1 MTRMDI
7 SGEFVEFALLG
18 QDWVLWLLVG
28 LSVISVAVMIER
40 AIFFRRQRFDAEA
53 FERAVRGAL
62 ESGDTAA
69 LEERFGRSSAMAVVV
84 ALTGVRERERGV
96 DAVAEAMNGA
106 KTRARQEQEQN
117 LVVLGTLGN
126 NAPFIGLFG
135 TVLGII
141 AAFEHLSDKPSDV
154 IDAVMGDV
162 SRALVATAVGIL
174 VAIPAVVAFNLYQR
188 RVRAEVGRTDALAH
202 VILGQVHASAGGGGR
217 RSAGPEVA

>member
-1 MTRMDI
+1 MDI

-28 LSVISVAVMIER
+28 LSIISVAVMVER
-40 AIFFRRQRFDAEA
+40 GMYFRRQRFDAAALDRE
-53 FERAVRGAL
+53 VRNAL
-62 ESGDTAA
+62 ATGDASA
-69 LEERFGRSSAMAVVV
+69 LEERFGRSSAMAVRV
-84 ALTGVRERERGV
+84 ALTGVRERERGA

-106 KTRARQEQEQN
+106 KSRARTEQEQN

-141 AAFEHLSDKPSDV
+141 AAFAHLSSKPGDV
-154 IDAVMGDV
+154 VDAVMSDV

-188 RVRAEVGRTDALAH
+188 RVRAELGRTDAVAH
-202 VILGQVHASAGGGGR
+202 AILSQLHTGAQRGGSG
-217 RSAGPEVA
+217 EVA

>member
-1 MTRMDI
+1 MDI

-28 LSVISVAVMIER
+28 LSVISVGVMIER
-40 AIFFRRQRFDAEA
+40 GIFFRRQRFDAEA
-53 FERAVRGAL
+53 FERDVRKALAGGDTGAL
-62 ESGDTAA
+62 ED
-69 LEERFGRSSAMAVVV
+69 RYGRSPAMAVTV
-84 ALTGVRERERGV
+84 ALTGVRERALGV

-141 AAFEHLSDKPSDV
+141 AAFQHLSDRPGDV
-154 IDAVMGDV
+154 IDAVMSDV

-202 VILGQVHASAGGGGR
+202 LILAQVHAGAGGKGGGR
-217 RSAGPEVA
+217 AGEPEVA

>member
-1 MTRMDI
+1 MDI
-7 SGEFVEFALLG
+7 SGEFVEFALIG

-40 AIFFRRQRFDAEA
+40 ALFFRRQRFDGEA
-53 FERAVRGAL
+53 FEREVRQALTSGDASAL
-62 ESGDTAA
+62 EN
-69 LEERFGRSSAMAVVV
+69 RYGRSHAMAVRV
-84 ALTGVRERERGV
+84 ALTGVRERALGV

-106 KTRARQEQEQN
+106 KTRARQEHEQN

-141 AAFEHLSDKPSDV
+141 AAFQHLSDRPGDV

-202 VILGQVHASAGGGGR
+202 VILSHVHAGNGAGGR
-217 RSAGPEVA
+217 AAGTEVT